1 MMAKHSGGGKG
12 IAKLEVRGLTKIF
25 GGLQAN
31 QGVDLEVMQG
41 EVVGLIGPNGAGK
54 TTLFHC
60 IAGHYKPNSGSIR
73 FDGREIAGLRPYRVC
88 RLGLARTFQLVQTF
102 KNMTVMENIMVGAF
116 CRTLDVRKAQAM
128 AEAAMER
135 VGILELRDYIGTEIT
150 IADLKKLEIC
160 RALATQPTMLLMDE
174 SMAGLT
180 PVETQEAVELVRLL
194 RDTGITLLIVEH
206 VMEALMP
213 VADRV
218 IVLDSGV
225 KIAEGS
231 PEEIVR
237 DPRVVEAYLGEGFH
251 AAG

>member
-1 MMAKHSGGGKG
+1 MAQYQGGSGT
-12 IAKLEVRGLTKIF
+12 AKLEVRGLTKIF
-25 GGLQAN
+25 GGLRACHE
-31 QGVDLEVMQG
+31 VDLEVMEG
-41 EVVGLIGPNGAGK
+41 EIAGLIGPNGAGK

-60 IAGHYKPNSGSIR
+60 IAGHYKPNSGFVR
-73 FDGREIAGLRPYRVC
+73 FDGREITGLRPYQIC
-88 RLGLARTFQLVQTF
+88 RLGLTRTFQIVQTF
-102 KNMTVMENIMVGAF
+102 RNMTVMDNIMVGAF
-116 CRTLDVRKAQAM
+116 CRTLDVRKAKAM
-128 AEAAMER
+128 AERAMEK
-135 VGILELRDYIGTEIT
+135 VGILDLRDYMGTELT

-180 PVETQEAVELVRLL
+180 PVETQEAVDLVRRL
-194 RDTGITLLIVEH
+194 RDAGVTLLIVEH

-225 KIAEGS
+225 KIAEGP